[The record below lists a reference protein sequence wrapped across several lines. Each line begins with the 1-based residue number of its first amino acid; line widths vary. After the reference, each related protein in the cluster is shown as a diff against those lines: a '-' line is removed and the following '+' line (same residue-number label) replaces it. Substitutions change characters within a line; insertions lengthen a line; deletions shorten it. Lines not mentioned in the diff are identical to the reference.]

1 MISGNRLKIQQKNSM
16 PFLNRYIGTP
26 ILTFLIRFLYDL
38 KIYDCNSGMRILRL
52 SSFKNINFFCKGME
66 FASEIFIKSKLNNL
80 KVKEITNY
88 GAFLDT
94 GGDKDLLLPFS
105 EQSKKVEQ
113 GKGYIVAIIVDE
125 LTERPIATQKY
136 RKYINEDTA
145 ALKAGQEVDLLL
157 THFTTLGANVI
168 IENEYEGL
176 IYSNQIFKRL
186 KVGDQFKGFIKEIRP
201 NGKVD
206 VVIQKQG
213 VEAIQNDTEI
223 VINYLKLNEGYA
235 LIGDF
240 SEPNVIYRE
249 LEDGT
254 KLKINLKKYQK
265 YIKNQNKQDDVA
277 LDGMQGPN
285 FKATSCGI
293 SKAAAKQDKK
303 DWSKK

>member
-1 MISGNRLKIQQKNSM
+1 MEHENL
-16 PFLNRYIGTP
+16 RYG
-26 ILTFLIRFLYDL
+26 D
-38 KIYDCNSGMRILRL
+38 
-52 SSFKNINFFCKGME
+52 
-66 FASEIFIKSKLNNL
+66 FAYL

-249 LEDGT
+249 L
-254 KLKINLKKYQK
+254 
-265 YIKNQNKQDDVA
+265 
-277 LDGMQGPN
+277 
-285 FKATSCGI
+285 GI
-293 SKAAAKQDKK
+293 SKKAFKKAVGSLYKQKMISITDTGLQLL
-303 DWSKK
+303 

>member
-1 MISGNRLKIQQKNSM
+1 MEQENL
-16 PFLNRYIGTP
+16 RYG
-26 ILTFLIRFLYDL
+26 D
-38 KIYDCNSGMRILRL
+38 
-52 SSFKNINFFCKGME
+52 
-66 FASEIFIKSKLNNL
+66 FAYL

-94 GGDKDLLLPFS
+94 GADKDLLLPFS
-105 EQSKKVEQ
+105 EQAKKVEQ

-136 RKYINEDTA
+136 RKYLNEDTS
-145 ALKAGQEVDLLL
+145 ALTVGQEVDLLL

-168 IENEYEGL
+168 IENEFEGL

-223 VINYLKLNEGYA
+223 VLNYLKLNQGYA
-235 LIGDF
+235 PIGDF

-249 LEDGT
+249 L
-254 KLKINLKKYQK
+254 
-265 YIKNQNKQDDVA
+265 
-277 LDGMQGPN
+277 
-285 FKATSCGI
+285 GI
-293 SKAAAKQDKK
+293 SKKAFKKAVGSLYKQKMISITDTGLQLL
-303 DWSKK
+303 

>member
-1 MISGNRLKIQQKNSM
+1 MEQENL
-16 PFLNRYIGTP
+16 RYG
-26 ILTFLIRFLYDL
+26 D
-38 KIYDCNSGMRILRL
+38 
-52 SSFKNINFFCKGME
+52 
-66 FASEIFIKSKLNNL
+66 FAYL

-94 GGDKDLLLPFS
+94 GADKDLLLPFS

-136 RKYINEDTA
+136 RKYLNEDTS

-157 THFTTLGANVI
+157 THFTALGANVI
-168 IENEYEGL
+168 IENEFEGL
-176 IYSNQIFKRL
+176 IYTNQIFKRL
-186 KVGDQFKGFIKEIRP
+186 KVGDQFNGFIKEIRP

-223 VINYLKLNEGYA
+223 VLNYLKVNNGYA
-235 LIGDF
+235 PIGDF

-249 LEDGT
+249 LG
-254 KLKINLKKYQK
+254 
-265 YIKNQNKQDDVA
+265 V
-277 LDGMQGPN
+277 
-285 FKATSCGI
+285 
-293 SKAAAKQDKK
+293 
-303 DWSKK
+303 SKKAFKKAIGSLYKQKLIAITETGLQLL

>member
-1 MISGNRLKIQQKNSM
+1 MENENL
-16 PFLNRYIGTP
+16 RYG
-26 ILTFLIRFLYDL
+26 D
-38 KIYDCNSGMRILRL
+38 
-52 SSFKNINFFCKGME
+52 
-66 FASEIFIKSKLNNL
+66 FAYL

-88 GAFLDT
+88 GAFLDI

-249 LEDGT
+249 L
-254 KLKINLKKYQK
+254 
-265 YIKNQNKQDDVA
+265 
-277 LDGMQGPN
+277 
-285 FKATSCGI
+285 GI
-293 SKAAAKQDKK
+293 SKKAFKKAVGSLYKQKMISITDTG
-303 DWSKK
+303 SQLL

>member
-1 MISGNRLKIQQKNSM
+1 MENENL
-16 PFLNRYIGTP
+16 RYG
-26 ILTFLIRFLYDL
+26 D
-38 KIYDCNSGMRILRL
+38 
-52 SSFKNINFFCKGME
+52 
-66 FASEIFIKSKLNNL
+66 FAYL

-88 GAFLDT
+88 GAFLDI

-157 THFTTLGANVI
+157 THFTALGANVI

-249 LEDGT
+249 L
-254 KLKINLKKYQK
+254 
-265 YIKNQNKQDDVA
+265 
-277 LDGMQGPN
+277 
-285 FKATSCGI
+285 GI
-293 SKAAAKQDKK
+293 SKKAFKKAVGSLYKQKMISITDTGLQLL
-303 DWSKK
+303 

>member
-1 MISGNRLKIQQKNSM
+1 MENENL
-16 PFLNRYIGTP
+16 RYG
-26 ILTFLIRFLYDL
+26 D
-38 KIYDCNSGMRILRL
+38 
-52 SSFKNINFFCKGME
+52 
-66 FASEIFIKSKLNNL
+66 FAYL

-235 LIGDF
+235 LIGYF
-240 SEPNVIYRE
+240 SEPKVIYRE
-249 LEDGT
+249 L
-254 KLKINLKKYQK
+254 
-265 YIKNQNKQDDVA
+265 
-277 LDGMQGPN
+277 
-285 FKATSCGI
+285 GI
-293 SKAAAKQDKK
+293 SKKAFKKAVGSLYKQQMISITDTGLQLL
-303 DWSKK
+303 

>member
-1 MISGNRLKIQQKNSM
+1 MENENL
-16 PFLNRYIGTP
+16 RYG
-26 ILTFLIRFLYDL
+26 D
-38 KIYDCNSGMRILRL
+38 
-52 SSFKNINFFCKGME
+52 
-66 FASEIFIKSKLNNL
+66 FAYL

-186 KVGDQFKGFIKEIRP
+186 KVGNQFKGFIKEIRP

-249 LEDGT
+249 L
-254 KLKINLKKYQK
+254 
-265 YIKNQNKQDDVA
+265 
-277 LDGMQGPN
+277 
-285 FKATSCGI
+285 GI
-293 SKAAAKQDKK
+293 SKKAFKKAVGSLYKQKMISITDTGLQLL
-303 DWSKK
+303 

>member
-1 MISGNRLKIQQKNSM
+1 MENENL
-16 PFLNRYIGTP
+16 RYG
-26 ILTFLIRFLYDL
+26 D
-38 KIYDCNSGMRILRL
+38 
-52 SSFKNINFFCKGME
+52 
-66 FASEIFIKSKLNNL
+66 FAYL

-88 GAFLDT
+88 GAFLDI

-235 LIGDF
+235 QIGDF

-249 LEDGT
+249 L
-254 KLKINLKKYQK
+254 
-265 YIKNQNKQDDVA
+265 
-277 LDGMQGPN
+277 
-285 FKATSCGI
+285 GI
-293 SKAAAKQDKK
+293 SKKAFKKAVGSLYKQKMISITDTGLQLL
-303 DWSKK
+303 

>member
-1 MISGNRLKIQQKNSM
+1 MENENL
-16 PFLNRYIGTP
+16 RYG
-26 ILTFLIRFLYDL
+26 D
-38 KIYDCNSGMRILRL
+38 
-52 SSFKNINFFCKGME
+52 
-66 FASEIFIKSKLNNL
+66 FAYL

-157 THFTTLGANVI
+157 THFTALGANVI

-249 LEDGT
+249 L
-254 KLKINLKKYQK
+254 
-265 YIKNQNKQDDVA
+265 
-277 LDGMQGPN
+277 
-285 FKATSCGI
+285 GI
-293 SKAAAKQDKK
+293 SKKAFKKAVGSLYKQKMISITDTGLQLL
-303 DWSKK
+303 

>member
-1 MISGNRLKIQQKNSM
+1 MENENL
-16 PFLNRYIGTP
+16 RYG
-26 ILTFLIRFLYDL
+26 D
-38 KIYDCNSGMRILRL
+38 
-52 SSFKNINFFCKGME
+52 
-66 FASEIFIKSKLNNL
+66 FAYL

-88 GAFLDT
+88 GAFLDI

-249 LEDGT
+249 L
-254 KLKINLKKYQK
+254 
-265 YIKNQNKQDDVA
+265 
-277 LDGMQGPN
+277 
-285 FKATSCGI
+285 GI
-293 SKAAAKQDKK
+293 SKKAFKKAVGSLYKQKMISITDTGLQLL
-303 DWSKK
+303 

>member
-1 MISGNRLKIQQKNSM
+1 MENENL
-16 PFLNRYIGTP
+16 RYG
-26 ILTFLIRFLYDL
+26 D
-38 KIYDCNSGMRILRL
+38 
-52 SSFKNINFFCKGME
+52 
-66 FASEIFIKSKLNNL
+66 FAYL

-136 RKYINEDTA
+136 RKYINEDTV

-249 LEDGT
+249 L
-254 KLKINLKKYQK
+254 
-265 YIKNQNKQDDVA
+265 
-277 LDGMQGPN
+277 
-285 FKATSCGI
+285 GI
-293 SKAAAKQDKK
+293 SKKAFKKAVGSLYKQKMISITDTGLQLL
-303 DWSKK
+303 